1 MKKLLFVS
9 VALLCVFSLNA
20 QKVHLKAIS
29 FGLMVPV
36 YGIAPVPFQ
45 EKPFN
50 LGYDLAPSVNLITNK
65 THHHLR
71 YGVGS
76 NSIQLINGYF
86 FKNDW
91 DVYNFYSNNLNSQ
104 GQYLGFGVTK
114 VSNSRVATQ
123 YTNTVSDS
131 VPTMYTNA
139 SF

>member
-50 LGYDLAPSVNLITNK
+50 LGYDLAPDCLSYWNK
-65 THHHLR
+65 SYIHPNH
-71 YGVGS
+71 
-76 NSIQLINGYF
+76 F
-86 FKNDW
+86 
-91 DVYNFYSNNLNSQ
+91 
-104 GQYLGFGVTK
+104 
-114 VSNSRVATQ
+114 
-123 YTNTVSDS
+123 
-131 VPTMYTNA
+131 
-139 SF
+139 